1 MLNIKKLQGRPQAFR
16 RLCGLSP
23 GQFQHLLSQLEPR
36 WALAQY
42 KRQAWLGRQRKV
54 GGGRARKLSL
64 DQSLLMLLLYY
75 RTYANHLFMGMVMG
89 LDDSNVGRY
98 FKRLE
103 PVLAQ
108 VFKIPQ
114 RTVVLLPD
122 EIWTL
127 IVDATE
133 QETQRRPGTGYSGK
147 KKRQTLKTQVVVNQQ
162 GVVKTVSASMAG
174 QVHDKKLFDQT
185 RLYIRTPTGP
195 RRVKFKA
202 DLGYLGTTGD
212 LPIRKPLNRPLMMH
226 ERYFNRQHAKVRI
239 VVEHVFAHLK
249 QFRILQDRYRN
260 PVNRYNLTFRNVC
273 GLRNL
278 VASPS

>member
-1 MLNIKKLQGRPQAFR
+1 MLNIKKLSHRPQAFR

-23 GQFQHLLSQLEPR
+23 QQFQSLINQLEPR
-36 WALAQY
+36 WELAQY
-42 KRQAWLGRQRKV
+42 QRQAWLGRQRV
-54 GGGRARKLSL
+54 IGGGRTRKLTL
-64 DQSLLMLLLYY
+64 DQSLFMLLVYY

-114 RTVVLLPD
+114 RTVRLSPD
-122 EIWTL
+122 EIKTL

-133 QETQRRPGTGYSGK
+133 QETQKRLGTGYSGK
-147 KKRQTLKTQVVVNQQ
+147 RQRQTLKTQVVVNQQ
-162 GVVKTVSASMAG
+162 GVVKTVSRSIAG
-174 QVHDKKLFDQT
+174 NVHDKKLYDRT
-185 RLYIRTPTGP
+185 RLYVRAPAGSQ
-195 RRVKFKA
+195 RLKFKA

-212 LPIRKPLNRPLMMH
+212 LPVRKPLHRPLMMH

-239 VVEHVFAHLK
+239 IIEHVFAHLK
-249 QFRILQDRYRN
+249 QSRILQDRYRN

-278 VASPS
+278 AMS